1 MIAPL
6 SKPVRDYL
14 AGFNLGCIL
23 VRTTGEIQVVEANHL
38 ARMGAVAAL
47 W

>member
-6 SKPVRDYL
+6 PKPVRDYL

-23 VRTTGEIQVVEANHL
+23 VSSTGDI
-38 ARMGAVAAL
+38 
-47 W
+47 